1 MTYSIRSN
9 SRDATLKLSSENA
22 SRENAYFSLT
32 KPNEIFLLPQHSARP
47 SPARA
52 AFRPVKKAENSA
64 MVAPHSEA
72 DAPAA
77 ADESAVA
84 AVADHAKWELLRQL
98 AAFMTFVFFV
108 VPVAVIAIAFI
119 FGVLLAEVEGW
130 SIMDGFYYV
139 TSMLCGLPTPL
150 TTVEPDTDEGKIM
163 DIIIAIWALAVA
175 GTIIGVVA
183 GMSFITRLIDSAEAA
198 FLRKRKVDED
208 EATFELMDSR
218 SETAAL
224 GNRIAA
230 LEKLARVQNETL
242 AQILAATSK

>member
-1 MTYSIRSN
+1 
-9 SRDATLKLSSENA
+9 
-22 SRENAYFSLT
+22 
-32 KPNEIFLLPQHSARP
+32 
-47 SPARA
+47 
-52 AFRPVKKAENSA
+52 
-64 MVAPHSEA
+64 
-72 DAPAA
+72 
-77 ADESAVA
+77 
-84 AVADHAKWELLRQL
+84 
-98 AAFMTFVFFV
+98 
-108 VPVAVIAIAFI
+108 
-119 FGVLLAEVEGW
+119 
-130 SIMDGFYYV
+130 
-139 TSMLCGLPTPL
+139 MLCGLPTPL
-150 TTVEPDTDEGKIM
+150 TDVQPDTTGGKIM

-208 EATFELMDSR
+208 EATFELMDSG

>member
-1 MTYSIRSN
+1 
-9 SRDATLKLSSENA
+9 
-22 SRENAYFSLT
+22 
-32 KPNEIFLLPQHSARP
+32 
-47 SPARA
+47 
-52 AFRPVKKAENSA
+52 
-64 MVAPHSEA
+64 
-72 DAPAA
+72 
-77 ADESAVA
+77 
-84 AVADHAKWELLRQL
+84 
-98 AAFMTFVFFV
+98 
-108 VPVAVIAIAFI
+108 
-119 FGVLLAEVEGW
+119 
-130 SIMDGFYYV
+130 MDGFYYV

-208 EATFELMDSR
+208 EATFELMDSG

-230 LEKLARVQNETL
+230 LEKLARGQNETL